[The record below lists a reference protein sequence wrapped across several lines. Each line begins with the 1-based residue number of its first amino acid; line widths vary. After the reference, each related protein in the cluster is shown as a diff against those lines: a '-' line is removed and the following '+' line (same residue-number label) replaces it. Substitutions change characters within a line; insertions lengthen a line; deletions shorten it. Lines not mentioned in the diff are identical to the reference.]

1 MKKTFTYLRTLLVS
15 LLVLGATG
23 AWAAGYTRTLNDE
36 ITVAGYKFKAFYDF
50 QTNTP
55 DVLPTSGDLRYREGG
70 IWGLHN
76 FGSGTRSATAT
87 IPVAE
92 KDIIVIQHYSSS
104 TISTIDRGTLDES
117 LTAAAGYQVYNITTT
132 ADDIKFTIARY
143 GGLIAAVVMEKD
155 ADAESAP
162 YTINY
167 LNGGSSVKTVTGEAV
182 VGGSVVTEAS
192 FVADDVKY
200 FREDG
205 EPATLDIVSGTN
217 TFNVSVRQAE
227 NYSWTASSNVGTYT
241 VSGSTIEGEN
251 VNISYPLYILD
262 GGKLWTKAANSS
274 VFNQTYVAN
283 ENNAAYELTYTE
295 TDIEAIFYTEAE
307 DVAGMNIVNSGNA
320 EARSSQR
327 AAAWAGS
334 ENVVFTTL
342 PAGKYKLVGSYYS
355 PTSGGGHPVIYAG
368 NRIIVEATTGNA
380 NATSFNGEFVLAK
393 ANNDIAFG
401 KGGGKTAAFDYV
413 YIQKLEDPTPEELA
427 EATKADY
434 DADNFTITI
443 GSEGWAT
450 VYTDRALD
458 FSSTGLTAYT
468 ATTDGTTVTL
478 TEVTEVA
485 AGTGVVLKGDAKTYE
500 IPVIES
506 SDTEKGQL
514 KGSATAAL
522 TFDAE
527 AANDY
532 YMLVL
537 NSSSKAQFKKLSSG
551 TIAAGKAYLAIAKST
566 EEARVMNV
574 VFAGTTAIK
583 AIETVAADNNVYNLA
598 GQRVAAPQKG
608 LYIVNG
614 KKVIVK

>member
-50 QTNTP
+50 QKNDP
-55 DVLPTSGDLRYREGG
+55 AVLPETGDLRYRSGD

-92 KDIIVIQHYSSS
+92 GDIIVIQHYSS
-104 TISTIDRGTLDES
+104 TISTINCGKLDES
-117 LTAAAGYQVYNITTT
+117 LTASAGYEVYKISTT
-132 ADDIKFTIARY
+132 ADDITFTIARY

-200 FREDG
+200 FREEG

-217 TFNVSVRQAE
+217 TFNISVRQAE
-227 NYSWTASSNVGTYT
+227 TYSWTASSNVGTFT
-241 VSGSTIEGEN
+241 ASGSAIEGEN
-251 VNISYPLYILD
+251 INISYPLYILD

-307 DVAGMNIVNSGNA
+307 DVAGMDIVNSGNA

-334 ENVVFTTL
+334 ENIVFTTL

-393 ANNDIAFG
+393 DNNDIAFG
-401 KGGGKTAAFDYV
+401 KGGSKTAAFDYV

-485 AGTGVVLKGDAKTYE
+485 AGTGVVLKGDAKSY
-500 IPVIES
+500 IVPVIAK